1 MKRLGNLWP
10 QIIDFDNL
18 ICAAHQAQQG
28 KRYRPNVLAFNYNL
42 DQELLRLQ
50 RELTEKTYRP
60 GGYRT
65 FRLEDPKSRLIS
77 AAPYRDRVVHHALCN
92 AIVPPLD
99 RTMIADTYANRTGY
113 GTHQALKRFVGFARS
128 SRYVLQCDIR
138 QYFPSIDHAILKAI
152 LRRKIKCRD
161 TLWLIDRIIDGS
173 NPQGGDGEYF
183 LGDELLTPIERRR
196 GLPIG
201 NLTSQFFA
209 NMYLSG
215 FDHVVKEQIKARQYL
230 RYVDDFALFSDDA
243 DFLAEARLQ
252 LERHLAALRLKLHP
266 VKSQLFET
274 KVGVNFV
281 GFRVLPDR
289 LRVRASNLRRARHRS
304 RQLQQMFRSGELS
317 LPDLVQRLRSWE
329 AHLRHGDTQRLRRRL
344 FDELVFVPP
353 PKPRSLKIS
362 HGSPW

>member
-1 MKRLGNLWP
+1 
-10 QIIDFDNL
+10 
-18 ICAAHQAQQG
+18 
-28 KRYRPNVLAFNYNL
+28 
-42 DQELLRLQ
+42 
-50 RELTEKTYRP
+50 
-60 GGYRT
+60 
-65 FRLEDPKSRLIS
+65 
-77 AAPYRDRVVHHALCN
+77 
-92 AIVPPLD
+92 
-99 RTMIADTYANRTGY
+99 
-113 GTHQALKRFVGFARS
+113 
-128 SRYVLQCDIR
+128 
-138 QYFPSIDHAILKAI
+138 
-152 LRRKIKCRD
+152 
-161 TLWLIDRIIDGS
+161 
-173 NPQGGDGEYF
+173 
-183 LGDELLTPIERRR
+183 
-196 GLPIG
+196 
-201 NLTSQFFA
+201 
-209 NMYLSG
+209 MYLSG

-230 RYVDDFALFSDDA
+230 RYVDDFALFSDDT